1 MTRYPWQ
8 RRPTILGSVSV
19 ASTFHDR
26 LKEAWSH
33 SGSLICVGLD
43 PVRSRLPAAFR
54 QSPSGLRD
62 FCCAIAEATA
72 DLVCA
77 FKPQAAHFA
86 AEGAEDQLASVIAFI
101 HQRWPEVPVILDAK
115 RSDIGATAELYAKEV
130 FERYGADA
138 VTINPYLGAE
148 SVRPFLGYPGRG
160 VALLCR
166 TSNPG
171 SGWLQQH
178 PPEAP
183 VYLRIAEAAKAWN
196 QDGNLMLVAG
206 ATYPEELA
214 RIRQA
219 VGPMPLLVPGVGA
232 QGGDLARVLEVGLDT
247 DRQGLIINASRSV
260 LYAGTDDD
268 SVPFADASRNA
279 TLALWQEVNA
289 IRDSQGSA
297 APGLQ

>member
-1 MTRYPWQ
+1 M
-8 RRPTILGSVSV
+8 SV

-26 LKEAWSH
+26 LKKAWSH

-54 QSPSGLRD
+54 ESPSGLRD

-77 FKPQAAHFA
+77 FKPQVAHFA

-101 HQRWPEVPVILDAK
+101 QQRWPEVPVILDAK
-115 RSDIGATAELYAKEV
+115 RGDIGATAELYAKEV
-130 FERYGADA
+130 FERYNADA
-138 VTINPYLGAE
+138 VTINPYLGEE
-148 SVRPFLGYPGRG
+148 SIRPFLGYPGRG

-166 TSNPG
+166 TSNAG
-171 SGWLQQH
+171 SGWLQTH

-183 VYLRIAEAAKAWN
+183 LYLRVAAAAKAWN
-196 QDGNLMLVAG
+196 REGNLMLVAG
-206 ATYPEELA
+206 ATYPDELA
-214 RIRQA
+214 RIREA
-219 VGPMPLLVPGVGA
+219 VGSMPLRVPGIGA
-232 QGGDLARVLEVGLDT
+232 QGGNLAQALEAGLDA

-268 SVPFADASRNA
+268 GASFADASRKA
-279 TLALWQEVNA
+279 ALALWQAVNA
-289 IRDSQGSA
+289 IRDDLGSPTMA
-297 APGLQ
+297 RSL

>member
-1 MTRYPWQ
+1 M
-8 RRPTILGSVSV
+8 RPTIIRSVSV
-19 ASTFHDR
+19 AFTFHDR
-26 LKEAWSH
+26 LKESWSH

-43 PVRSRLPAAFR
+43 PDRNRLPAVFR

-77 FKPQAAHFA
+77 FKPQAAYFA

-101 HQRWPEVPVILDAK
+101 HQRWPDVPVILDAK

-130 FERYGADA
+130 FERYNADA
-138 VTINPYLGAE
+138 VTINPYLGEE

-166 TSNPG
+166 TSNAG

-183 VYLRIAEAAKAWN
+183 LYLRVAAAAREWN
-196 QDGNLMLVAG
+196 RDGNLMLVAG

-214 RIRQA
+214 QIRQA
-219 VGPMPLLVPGVGA
+219 VGGMPLLVPGIGA
-232 QGGDLARVLEVGLDT
+232 QGGDLARVLQAGLDG
-247 DRQGLIINASRSV
+247 DGQGLIINASRSV

-268 SVPFADASRNA
+268 SAPFEEASRDA
-279 TLALWQEVNA
+279 ALALWQEVNA
-289 IRDSQGSA
+289 LRDVQAPAAARSQ
-297 APGLQ
+297 